1 MARFFRH
8 VYPVPLYSFLHEES
22 IMQRCLGDNL
32 PEALNLAICAI
43 SVLHLQDHRYHP
55 AATVGWIRRAESIL
69 WSHIEHPT
77 IFRTQALLLV
87 IQYRIETGEFRKA
100 FMLSSIASRAASALR
115 LHYERTDIHPLA
127 QEVRRRLMW
136 CLIMMDMRFSSGLP
150 ECELCPFENV
160 YLNQPSSEE
169 EFSALH
175 HTGRD
180 RNETNPHNV
189 AEDGL
194 LSLLIR
200 QASLRRDI
208 SRLKRQVS
216 LAGNPVPQLE
226 DLVHAF
232 KRNLEQLPIAPYR
245 LKDLRE
251 YSRSRWLLRYILAH
265 LSWHQCHCD
274 LYRLFL
280 SGYKEAAPDVVTGSV
295 SPGFTENAVSV
306 CLHHAQTIVAILH
319 DVTGLEDADL
329 KVVDNDVAICSYHAS
344 RIIIFISGSR
354 LKPPDSNIT
363 TESALEKARSTLA
376 ILRRLYKNSTLA
388 KYILSDLEAVIQ
400 DPTTTA
406 AATTDEDAPEEGQ
419 PSAPKRPR
427 FARRAQ
433 KHQNLA
439 VHSVLRHALFVDD
452 SHRAAGH
459 SEKQAKKPEDP
470 PGSNA
475 AGKDFSQDEDRSH
488 AAGTNMIHSRY
499 DAFGGLAL
507 ETDVLPDAAGGGF
520 MGLPSQS
527 FNEPSGFSF
536 WGNWNETWGPNEWP
550 MGSDENYF

>member
-1 MARFFRH
+1 
-8 VYPVPLYSFLHEES
+8 
-22 IMQRCLGDNL
+22 MQRCLEGNL

-43 SVLHLQDHRYHP
+43 SALHLQDHRYHP
-55 AATVGWIRRAESIL
+55 VATLNWIRRAEGIL
-69 WSHIEHPT
+69 WSRIEHPT
-77 IFRTQALLLV
+77 IFRTQALLLI
-87 IQYRIETGEFRKA
+87 IQYRIETGEFQKA

-136 CLIMMDMRFSSGLP
+136 CLILMDTRFSSGLP

-160 YLNQPSSEE
+160 YLNRPLSEE
-169 EFSALH
+169 EFSVLH
-175 HTGRD
+175 ETGRD
-180 RNETNPHNV
+180 HSEVVSRGI
-189 AEDGL
+189 AENGL

-200 QASLRRDI
+200 QVSLRRDI

-226 DLVHAF
+226 DLVNAF
-232 KRNLEQLPIAPYR
+232 KRNLEQVPISPYR
-245 LKDLRE
+245 LEDLRE
-251 YSRSRWLLRYILAH
+251 HSQSRWLLRYALAH

-295 SPGFTENAVSV
+295 SPRFTENAVRV
-306 CLHHAQTIVAILH
+306 CLHHAQCIIAILH
-319 DVTGLEDADL
+319 DLADLDADF
-329 KVVDNDVAICSYHAS
+329 KVVDSDIAICSYHAS
-344 RIIIFISGSR
+344 RIIIFISRSS
-354 LKPPDSNIT
+354 LKPPDSEDLT
-363 TESALEKARSTLA
+363 TESAVTKARSTLA
-376 ILRRLYKNSTLA
+376 ILRRLYRRSTLA

-406 AATTDEDAPEEGQ
+406 VATTDEEAPEDDQ
-419 PSAPKRPR
+419 PPDPKRPR
-427 FARRAQ
+427 FARKAQ

-459 SEKQAKKPEDP
+459 SKKQSKKPNNS
-470 PGSNA
+470 PGPNA
-475 AGKDFSQDEDRSH
+475 ASTDVPQEKDSPH
-488 AAGTNMIHSRY
+488 AATNMIHNRY

-507 ETDVLPDAAGGGF
+507 ETDVLPDAAVGDFLGLSSQGF
-520 MGLPSQS
+520 NDPFGST
-527 FNEPSGFSF
+527 F
-536 WGNWNETWGPNEWP
+536 WGNWDETWGSNEWP